1 MYPSLQIILLILYQ
15 LHHTIYEIA
24 QFLESSNKVK
34 SIYYPGLSSHPNHHI
49 AKKQQLDPNKKP
61 VFGGMISIDLGSLL
75 KAKKFVKNLNIF
87 TLAESLGGVESLVCH
102 PSSMTHASMPTKVK
116 SKVGITNGLLRLSI
130 GIEDVNDLIS
140 DLKNAI
146 SKI

>member
-1 MYPSLQIILLILYQ
+1 
-15 LHHTIYEIA
+15 
-24 QFLESSNKVK
+24 
-34 SIYYPGLSSHPNHHI
+34 
-49 AKKQQLDPNKKP
+49 
-61 VFGGMISIDLGSLL
+61 MISIDLGSLL

-130 GIEDVNDLIS
+130 GIEDVNDLIN